1 MARRVY
7 LMRHGQAEHNV
18 DQDFSSTYESQE
30 HAPLNMALTACLELD
45 DAITPLGIKQ
55 ADTLPTR
62 IPELQ
67 RKVDLIVTSPLR
79 RALYTTL
86 LGWKPAI
93 ERLGIANVVVLPEA
107 QECCDF
113 PCDTGS
119 PREQLEMDP
128 DFKGLEFSRLT
139 PDWNSKQGFWA
150 PDDASLADRAKFVRQ
165 FLRERPEKD
174 IVLVCHGDFLRQ
186 LTADA
191 EGPSRS
197 FWKNVEMRV
206 YKFDAETVDRDECFL
221 QLEEAPEAT
230 RGYTPKTTEA
240 DFDAIPNG
248 KM

>member
-1 MARRVY
+1 M
-7 LMRHGQAEHNV
+7 
-18 DQDFSSTYESQE
+18 
-30 HAPLNMALTACLELD
+30 
-45 DAITPLGIKQ
+45 TPLGKRQ
-55 ADTLPTR
+55 CLALPFK
-62 IPELQ
+62 IPDLQ
-67 RKVDLIVTSPLR
+67 QRVDLIITSPLR
-79 RALYTTL
+79 RALHSTL

-93 ERLGIANVVVLPEA
+93 ERLGIGNVLVLPDA

-119 PREQLEMDP
+119 PREVLESDA
-128 DFKGLEFSRLT
+128 DFKGLDFSRVT

-150 PDDASLADRAKFVRQ
+150 PDDASLANRAKFVRQ

-206 YKFDAETVDRDECFL
+206 YKFGAETVDRDECFF
-221 QLEEAPEAT
+221 QLDEAPDAT
-230 RGYTPKTTEA
+230 RGYTPRSTEA

-248 KM
+248 KI

>member
-1 MARRVY
+1 MV
-7 LMRHGQAEHNV
+7 
-18 DQDFSSTYESQE
+18 
-30 HAPLNMALTACLELD
+30 LTACLELD
-45 DAITPLGIKQ
+45 DAMTPLGLRQCFSLQSK
-55 ADTLPTR
+55 
-62 IPELQ
+62 IPDLQ
-67 RKVDLIVTSPLR
+67 QRVDLIVTSPLR
-79 RALYTTL
+79 RALHSTL

-93 ERLGIANVVVLPEA
+93 QRLGIGSVIVLPDA

-119 PREQLEMDP
+119 PREVLESDA
-128 DFKGLEFSRLT
+128 DFKGLDFSRIT

-150 PDDASLADRAKFVRQ
+150 PDDASLANRAKFVRQ

-206 YKFDAETVDRDECFL
+206 YKFDAETVDRDECFF
-221 QLEEAPEAT
+221 QLEEAPDAT
-230 RGYTPKTTEA
+230 RGYTPRSTEA
-240 DFDAIPNG
+240 DFDAITNG
-248 KM
+248 EI

>member
-1 MARRVY
+1 MAC
-7 LMRHGQAEHNV
+7 A
-18 DQDFSSTYESQE
+18 
-30 HAPLNMALTACLELD
+30 ELD
-45 DAITPLGIKQ
+45 DAMTPLGIRQ
-55 ADTLPTR
+55 SQTLPTR
-62 IPELQ
+62 IPDLQ
-67 RKVDLIVTSPLR
+67 EKVDLIVTSPLK

-86 LGWKPAI
+86 FGWKPAI
-93 ERLGIANVVVLPEA
+93 KRLGIGNVVVLPEA

-119 PREQLEMDP
+119 PREVLESDA
-128 DFKGLEFSRLT
+128 DFQGLDFSRVT
-139 PDWNSKQGFWA
+139 ADWNSKQGFYA
-150 PDDASLADRAKFVRQ
+150 PDSTSLANRAKFVRK

-206 YKFDAETVDRDECFL
+206 YKFDAESMDQDECFF
-221 QLEEAPEAT
+221 QLEEAPDAT
-230 RGYTPKTTEA
+230 CGYTPKSTEA

-248 KM
+248 KI